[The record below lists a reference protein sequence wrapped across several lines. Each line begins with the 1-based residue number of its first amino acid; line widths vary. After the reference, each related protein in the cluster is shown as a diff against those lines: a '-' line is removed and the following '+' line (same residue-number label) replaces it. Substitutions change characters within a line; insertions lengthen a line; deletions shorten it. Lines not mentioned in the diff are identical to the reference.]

1 MQKSK
6 STKHNSEVK
15 DMLDEDKF
23 YQDIQDQQDSD
34 WWNQL
39 DLELQQQMDEEDER
53 ILEEESKL
61 NSSRQEI
68 LDDLNS
74 KVCPRGKK

>member
-1 MQKSK
+1 MQKPK

-34 WWNQL
+34 WWHQL
-39 DLELQQQMDEEDER
+39 DLELQQQMDEE
-53 ILEEESKL
+53 
-61 NSSRQEI
+61 QAI
-68 LDDLNS
+68 LDDINS
-74 KVCPRGKK
+74 KVCPRGNK

>member
-1 MQKSK
+1 MQKPK

-34 WWNQL
+34 CWHQI
-39 DLELQQQMDEEDER
+39 DLELQQQMDE
-53 ILEEESKL
+53 
-61 NSSRQEI
+61 QQAI
-68 LDDLNS
+68 LDDINS

>member
-1 MQKSK
+1 MQKPK
-6 STKHNSEVK
+6 PTKHNSEVK

-23 YQDIQDQQDSD
+23 YQDQQDSD
-34 WWNQL
+34 WWHQL

>member
-1 MQKSK
+1 MQKPK

-23 YQDIQDQQDSD
+23 YQDQQDSD
-34 WWNQL
+34 WWHQL
-39 DLELQQQMDEEDER
+39 DLELQQQMDEE
-53 ILEEESKL
+53 
-61 NSSRQEI
+61 QAI
-68 LDDLNS
+68 LDDINS

>member
-1 MQKSK
+1 MQKPK
-6 STKHNSEVK
+6 STKHNSEGK

-23 YQDIQDQQDSD
+23 YQDQQDAD
-34 WWNQL
+34 WWHQL

>member
-1 MQKSK
+1 MQKPK

-15 DMLDEDKF
+15 DMLDKDKF
-23 YQDIQDQQDSD
+23 YQDQQDSD
-34 WWNQL
+34 WWHQL

>member
-1 MQKSK
+1 MQKPK

-23 YQDIQDQQDSD
+23 YQDIQGQQDSD
-34 WWNQL
+34 WWHQL
-39 DLELQQQMDEEDER
+39 DLELQQQMDE
-53 ILEEESKL
+53 
-61 NSSRQEI
+61 QQAI
-68 LDDLNS
+68 LDDINS

>member
-1 MQKSK
+1 MQKPK

-34 WWNQL
+34 WWHQL
-39 DLELQQQMDEEDER
+39 DLELQQQMDEE
-53 ILEEESKL
+53 
-61 NSSRQEI
+61 QAI
-68 LDDLNS
+68 LDDINS

>member
-1 MQKSK
+1 MQKPK

-23 YQDIQDQQDSD
+23 YQDQQDAD
-34 WWNQL
+34 WWHQL

>member
-23 YQDIQDQQDSD
+23 YQDIQDQQDAD
-34 WWNQL
+34 WWHQL

>member
-1 MQKSK
+1 MQKPK

>member
-1 MQKSK
+1 MQKPK

-34 WWNQL
+34 WWHQL
-39 DLELQQQMDEEDER
+39 DLELQQQMDE
-53 ILEEESKL
+53 
-61 NSSRQEI
+61 QQAI
-68 LDDLNS
+68 LDDINS

>member
-1 MQKSK
+1 MQKPK

-34 WWNQL
+34 WWHQL

-74 KVCPRGKK
+74 

>member
-1 MQKSK
+1 MQKPK

-23 YQDIQDQQDSD
+23 YQDQQDAD
-34 WWNQL
+34 WWHQL
-39 DLELQQQMDEEDER
+39 DLELQQQMDEE
-53 ILEEESKL
+53 
-61 NSSRQEI
+61 QAI
-68 LDDLNS
+68 LDDINS

>member
-1 MQKSK
+1 MQKPK

-34 WWNQL
+34 WWHQL